1 MLLMYYEFRYWST
14 DKDKGHTKSCLRQ
27 IFLPNNIP
35 LNYLESKDLLL

>member
-1 MLLMYYEFRYWST
+1 MSWIRLWST
-14 DKDKGHTKSCLRQ
+14 DEVVTNKKSYLRQ